1 MARITDERVLQ
12 YLTENCL
19 IDLNDVCS
27 KIEMNERKGL
37 IEKHHYWQGKN
48 GLWYVHIPDSTKP
61 SGRRLVKRN
70 TEKAIQDVIV
80 KYERQFADNPTFE
93 DMFYECHKNKL
104 ELGKLSKS
112 SYDRYVQV
120 YKRHYPSFGKQ
131 FVKNLSDTDFIDFL
145 ERQIPEHEL
154 GSRAFSLLK
163 TITRDT
169 LKYCKRRKYINWSAE
184 QMLQELDVS
193 DRDYYK
199 RYKEDCEE
207 VFDEEETANMVSYLT
222 ENHDTRNDAVLLML
236 ITGMRVGEV
245 VALKHEDI
253 DPKDNLVRVRR
264 TETRFKENGKDTYDI
279 KDSPKTSAGN
289 RDIVV
294 PRNFSGF
301 IQNLF
306 FSSMNKEFVFEE
318 DGARITSLLVRK
330 RLYKICR
337 TLKIPQR
344 SPHKIRKT
352 YDSILQDANLD
363 KRFVTDQ
370 MGHSNISVSEN
381 HYHRNRKNTRQK
393 RELIDAIPEFQ
404 NLA

>member
-1 MARITDERVLQ
+1 
-12 YLTENCL
+12 
-19 IDLNDVCS
+19 
-27 KIEMNERKGL
+27 
-37 IEKHHYWQGKN
+37 
-48 GLWYVHIPDSTKP
+48 
-61 SGRRLVKRN
+61 
-70 TEKAIQDVIV
+70 
-80 KYERQFADNPTFE
+80 
-93 DMFYECHKNKL
+93 MFYECYKKKL
-104 ELGKLSKS
+104 ELNKLSKS

-120 YKRHYPSFGKQ
+120 YKRHYSSFGKH

-145 ERQIPEHEL
+145 EKQIPEHKL

-169 LKYCKRRKYINWSAE
+169 LKYCKRRKYIDWSAE
-184 QMLQELDVS
+184 QMLLELDVS

-207 VFDEEETANMVSYLT
+207 VFDETETAKIVSYLNG
-222 ENHDTRNDAVLLML
+222 NHDARNDAILLML

-245 VALKHEDI
+245 VTLKHEDI
-253 DPKDNLVRVRR
+253 DPKNNLVRVRR
-264 TETRFKENGKDTYDI
+264 TETRFKENGRDTYEI
-279 KDSPKTSAGN
+279 KNSPKSSAGN

-294 PRNFSGF
+294 PKNFSGF

-306 FSSMNKEFVFEE
+306 FSSTNKSFVFEE
-318 DGARITSLLVRK
+318 EGVRITSLLVRK

-337 TLKIPQR
+337 TLEIRQR

-370 MGHSNISVSEN
+370 MGHANISVSEN
-381 HYHRNRKNTRQK
+381 HYHRNRKNTQQK
-393 RELIDAIPEFQ
+393 RELIDTITEFQ